1 MKRMMI
7 ALALGSYLL
16 TGSLAHAAQ
25 GAAGQTPRPGTPA
38 APPATAP
45 AASKPAPAAPQPA
58 AAVPFPAD
66 AKVAYVNMQYV
77 VSESK
82 LGKSGTEKLKALAD
96 SKNTDLVAKNRAVQ
110 SLQQDIANNQSV
122 WSSSVLAQKNADL
135 TRMQNELQFLQQ
147 QRDTDMQTLNEQLLA
162 EFGEKVLPI
171 VEQVRAERGLW
182 MIFSAG
188 DGSNIAAAHAGLDLS
203 QEVVNRLDASGAT
216 VSVPAAPAAK

>member
-25 GAAGQTPRPGTPA
+25 GAASQTPRPATPA
-38 APPATAP
+38 APPA
-45 AASKPAPAAPQPA
+45 SQPAPAAPQPA
-58 AAVPFPAD
+58 APVPFPAD

-96 SKNTDLVAKNRAVQ
+96 SKNADLVAKNRAVQ

-216 VSVPAAPAAK
+216 ASTPAPAPAAPAAK